1 MVLLPTLGMKKRDF
15 FLILFLSACLVLAAG
30 CSQAGTGGTGEV
42 LPGTTPAPVHMVSD
56 GNLTP
61 RDVVLFVDKAVMYA
75 KTNGKEK
82 ALAAFN
88 NPNGEFSKDGMF
100 VFAIGSNGTALA
112 EPFQP
117 ELNGKNLNDLTDP
130 YGVPVVR
137 NLAETA
143 RFGKGYVSYDYP
155 NPAKNNTVEPKLTVV
170 SDVDGSYY
178 VAAGMYES
186 SGMIYPS
193 TLLGPVTRNNTR
205 EELVGFVKNAV
216 AFARENGREKTLAA
230 FNDRNG
236 SFADGQMTIMALDY
250 NGTPLA
256 SSLSPEIAMGR
267 INLINYHDPDGVATI
282 REMRDLSRDGGGV
295 SYTVAKGTSNGKV
308 ILIPKL
314 DYAEPIDDT
323 WWLFAGIT
331 APGFEP
337 LVAGNITGV
346 MVRNHTRAEA
356 YDLVN
361 RAVTYAKEN
370 GKEKTIQ
377 EINHGRFANGD
388 LFVWAE
394 SFDGTILADPYWGDS
409 VGKNMMNYTDLSG
422 QKTTVV
428 GLSALRNG
436 TGFTHAM
443 FPDTSGSSTVP
454 VPKLLSMKA
463 VDDTWWIGSGIY
475 GVDVR

>member
-1 MVLLPTLGMKKRDF
+1 MKMRDF
-15 FLILFLSACLVLAAG
+15 FLILTIIIGLILAAG
-30 CSQAGTGGTGEV
+30 CSQTAPQEKALANGTATAQVSG
-42 LPGTTPAPVHMVSD
+42 TPA

-61 RDVVLFVDKAVMYA
+61 RDVVRFVDTAVAYA
-75 KTNGKEK
+75 RANGKEK
-82 ALAAFN
+82 AVAAFN
-88 NPNGEFSKDGMF
+88 DPNGEFSKDGMF
-100 VFAIGSNGTALA
+100 VFAIAYNGTALA

-117 ELNGKNLNDLTDP
+117 ELVGHDLSNLADP
-130 YGVPVVR
+130 YGVPIVR

-155 NPAKNNTVEPKLTVV
+155 NPAKNNAVEPKLTVV
-170 SDVDGSYY
+170 SDVDGTYY

-186 SGMIYPS
+186 RGMIYPS

-205 EELVGFVKNAV
+205 EELVGFVKKAV
-216 AFARENGREKTLAA
+216 AFARENGRETAIAA
-230 FNDRNG
+230 FNDRND
-236 SFADGQMTIMALDY
+236 SFADGQTTVMALDY

-256 SSLSPEIAMGR
+256 SSLSPEIARGP

-282 REMRDLSRDGGGV
+282 REMRDLSKDGGGV
-295 SYTVAKGTSNGKV
+295 SYTVAKGYSGGKV

-331 APGFEP
+331 APGFEQ
-337 LVAGNITGV
+337 LGTGNLTGIT
-346 MVRNHTRAEA
+346 VRNHTRAEA

-361 RAVTYAKEN
+361 RAVVYAKEN
-370 GKEKTIQ
+370 GKEKATE
-377 EINHGRFANGD
+377 EISHGRFANGD

-394 SFDGTILADPYWGDS
+394 SSDGTILADPYWGDS
-409 VGKNMMNYTDLSG
+409 VGKNMMNYTDPSG

-443 FPDTSGSSTVP
+443 FPDTAGGSNVS
-454 VPKLLSMKA
+454 VPKLLYMKA
-463 VDDTWWIGSGIY
+463 VDDTWWIGSGVY
-475 GVDVR
+475 GVEVM

>member
-1 MVLLPTLGMKKRDF
+1 MKKCDF
-15 FLILFLSACLVLAAG
+15 FLILFLSTCLVLAAG
-30 CSQAGTGGTGEV
+30 CSQTETAGKGEV
-42 LPGTTPAPVHMVSD
+42 STGTTPAPVHTVSD

-61 RDVVLFVDKAVMYA
+61 RDVVQFVDKAVNYA
-75 KTNGKEK
+75 KTNRKEK
-82 ALAAFN
+82 AIAAFN
-88 NPNGEFSKDGMF
+88 DPDGEFSKDGLF
-100 VFAIGSNGTALA
+100 VFAIANDGTALA

-117 ELNGKNLNDLTDP
+117 ELIGKNLNDLTDP
-130 YGVPVVR
+130 FGVPVVR

-143 RFGKGYVSYDYP
+143 RSGKGYVSYDYP

-170 SDVDGSYY
+170 SDVDGTYY

-205 EELVGFVKNAV
+205 EELVGFVKKAV

-256 SSLSPEIAMGR
+256 SSLSPEIALGR

-282 REMRDLSRDGGGV
+282 REMRDLSVDGGGV
-295 SYTVAKGTSNGKV
+295 SYTVAKGASGGKV

-314 DYAEPIDDT
+314 DYAEPVDGT

-331 APGFEP
+331 SPGFEQ
-337 LVAGNITGV
+337 LSTGNLTAI
-346 MVRNHTRAEA
+346 MVRNHTRADA

-377 EINHGRFANGD
+377 EISHGRFANGD

-394 SFDGTILADPYWGDS
+394 SSNGTILADPYWSDS
-409 VGKNMMNYTDLSG
+409 IGKNMMNYTDPSG

-428 GLSALRNG
+428 GLSSLRNG

-443 FPDTSGSSTVP
+443 FPDTSGGSTVP
-454 VPKLLSMKA
+454 VPKLLYMKS

-475 GVDVR
+475 GVDVK